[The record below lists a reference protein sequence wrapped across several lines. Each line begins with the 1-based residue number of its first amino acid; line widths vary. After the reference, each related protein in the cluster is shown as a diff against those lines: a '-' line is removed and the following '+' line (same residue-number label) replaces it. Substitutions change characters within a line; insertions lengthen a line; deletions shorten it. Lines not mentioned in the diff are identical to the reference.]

1 MIQITGDF
9 SCYSPLF
16 DSEQRLLLQVRLNE
30 ERKMIYNYFV
40 RKNRDSARWNLT
52 FLQKVLKVVEI
63 VAHGGSDGITV
74 QEISD
79 RAGMPMSSSHRILN
93 DLVECDV
100 LAKDTELRRYR
111 FSPRI
116 IPLVNEISRKMNL
129 GSLTETLVE
138 LKNLVNETIFLSE
151 LTENGVTSVL
161 TVESDRVFSFR
172 ARSGVYLPVYCT
184 AAGLAIA
191 ANIGREE
198 ALRLICNSYE
208 NGSSELKRCPLEDF
222 EARLEKVKRDGF
234 AFCDE
239 EYEPGI
245 RALAVPVFNGKGKVI
260 ASITAIAPKERLNNM
275 KMNEEIVDHLKKAAV
290 MISKFTY

>member
-16 DSEQRLLLQVRLNE
+16 DSEQLLLLQVRLNE
-30 ERKMIYNYFV
+30 EGKMIYNHFI
-40 RKNRDSARWNLT
+40 RKNIDSVRWNLT

-129 GSLTETLVE
+129 GSLTEILVE

>member
-1 MIQITGDF
+1 VGL
-9 SCYSPLF
+9 SWK
-16 DSEQRLLLQVRLNE
+16 
-30 ERKMIYNYFV
+30 RKIIYNYFV
-40 RKNRDSARWNLT
+40 RKNRDSVRWNLT

-138 LKNLVNETIFLSE
+138 LKNLVNETVFLSE

-172 ARSGVYLPVYCT
+172 ARSGVYLPIYCT

-191 ANIGREE
+191 AYIGREE
-198 ALRLICNSYE
+198 ALRLICKSYE
-208 NGSSELKRCPLEDF
+208 NDSSEVKRCPLEDF
-222 EARLEKVKRDGF
+222 EARLERVKRNGF

-239 EYEPGI
+239 EYETGI

-275 KMNEEIVDHLKKAAV
+275 KTNEEIVDHLKEAAV

>member
-16 DSEQRLLLQVRLNE
+16 DSEQLLLLQVRLNE
-30 ERKMIYNYFV
+30 EGKMIYNHFI
-40 RKNRDSARWNLT
+40 RKNIDSVRWNLT